1 MHNTTHMLKNIE
13 VEHLDA
19 FEATIYNELSTR
31 MTKTQ
36 ALQTIIDYAEGD
48 FSKLSDPLAEIAEL
62 QQENF

>member
-1 MHNTTHMLKNIE
+1 MSNTNHMLKNVE

-19 FEATIYNELSTR
+19 FEETIYNELSTR

-48 FSKLSDPLAEIAEL
+48 LSKLSDPLAEIAEL